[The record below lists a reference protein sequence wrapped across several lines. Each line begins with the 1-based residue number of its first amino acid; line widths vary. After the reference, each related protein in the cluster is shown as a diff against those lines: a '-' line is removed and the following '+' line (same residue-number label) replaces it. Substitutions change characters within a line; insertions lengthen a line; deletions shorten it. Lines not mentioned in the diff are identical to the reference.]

1 MKHNRRPKSYGHTR
15 NGAFGLKNMAFENKA
30 APADTDQTARG
41 TEEVIPPNKQTDFL
55 DLSQAERSEF
65 SLGYQETDNLDEA
78 CNSSGSNR

>member
-1 MKHNRRPKSYGHTR
+1 
-15 NGAFGLKNMAFENKA
+15 MAVESKA
-30 APADTDQTARG
+30 ATADTDQ

-65 SLGYQETDNLDEA
+65 SLGYRETDNLDEA